1 MLPLRAARSRPVRI
15 LAQSAP
21 DRPSGGGSRTPPGS
35 SAFEASSPA
44 QAPASSA
51 QQSAPERPAGGGA
64 RPAPGSSASYM
75 GQAPVYQPGQAAAVA
90 AAAAPA
96 AAPAAPVAQAPIYV
110 QVQSPPT
117 SVTITGEVAT
127 NGMLT
132 PPQIYE
138 KAAATGAYK
147 AALPWW
153 KIVLLGAVAGCYVG
167 LGGALLLTVGPNCMG
182 IASTNP
188 GLAKYITGAIG
199 FPFALLQILV
209 CGSELFTGNTA
220 LCFAAVLEGK
230 ASVGGMLK
238 NWVCAYAG
246 NIIGCAL
253 MVALFANTGLLPQ
266 LTRGA
271 EALAIYKTA
280 APFKETFLKAICANW
295 FVCLAVWQS
304 LGTNS
309 LGGKFIACLGPVS
322 AFVCIGLEHCIANIF
337 FVPLGIVCGA
347 NVTMHQFL
355 HSNLIPVTLGNIVA
369 GTLCMATVYSLLYGA
384 LGRKI
389 TGEPKTA

>member
-1 MLPLRAARSRPVRI
+1 MLAQAQCLRGCRGALPLRAARTRPVRI
-15 LAQSAP
+15 TAQGAP
-21 DRPSGGGSRTPPGS
+21 DRPSGGGSRTPPS
-35 SAFEASSPA
+35 SSSFNANKPY
-44 QAPASSA
+44 QAPAYEA
-51 QQSAPERPAGGGA
+51 QQAP
-64 RPAPGSSASYM
+64 PAPA
-75 GQAPVYQPGQAAAVA
+75 
-90 AAAAPA
+90 
-96 AAPAAPVAQAPIYV
+96 AQAPIYV
-110 QVQSPPT
+110 QVQSLPT
-117 SVTITGEVAT
+117 AVTINGEVAT
-127 NGMLT
+127 NGILT

-182 IASTNP
+182 IAAQNP
-188 GLAKYITGAIG
+188 GLAKNSSPSPG
-199 FPFALLQILV
+199 PSLQILV

-304 LGTNS
+304 LATNT

-347 NVTMHQFL
+347 NVTMRQFFF
-355 HSNLIPVTLGNIVA
+355 SNLIPVTLGNIVA
-369 GTLCMATVYSLLYGA
+369 GTLCMATVYSLLYGS

-389 TGEPKTA
+389 TGETKTA